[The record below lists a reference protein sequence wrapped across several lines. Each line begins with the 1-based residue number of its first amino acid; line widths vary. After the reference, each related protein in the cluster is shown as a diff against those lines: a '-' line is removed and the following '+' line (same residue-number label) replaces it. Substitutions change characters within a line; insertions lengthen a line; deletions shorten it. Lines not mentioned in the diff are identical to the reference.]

1 MIVPMKKV
9 KLFFMEEDQDRVMKN
24 LQAHALIMLDER
36 HKKQINPSHDL
47 ISTSKALSVLEGFV
61 KKASYGSNAVVSVSQ
76 FEKVNEDTKGVVQE
90 VNAKY
95 EEKLRI
101 KAQLDEI
108 LKQEQQLKPY
118 EPLDVPTNTFKR
130 LKYFDVIL
138 GRLATEKLQ
147 GLLGSIQGLDVFT
160 DQINEIDH
168 TTYLSLVVL
177 KEQKDQLLNL
187 LDQVGFVRD
196 TLGDFAQ
203 KNTFILK
210 FYSEEVQNLSAKI
223 AEIDA
228 YFTETAKELGSLK
241 LLYDQLQSKDMR
253 TQISLLKTEQTV
265 YLEGWMRSDELEKLD
280 YILTKDEISYEIEA
294 RDPLPDELSPTA
306 LKNNK
311 FVQSFETIT
320 NQFSVPNP
328 KELDPNPLMSI
339 WYWLIFGLMIGDMG
353 YGLAMVIIFGY
364 VAFFTKIKGGIKELS
379 RIFFLTG
386 ISSIIAGALFGSLF
400 GVTLYTPVFDPIYNP
415 IPVLILSIALGVLHI
430 ICALVMKA
438 IMGFRKGE
446 WADTLA
452 SAISWIL
459 ILVGVALL
467 VVDMFEIMRI
477 PYVGLILIGLGVA
490 LIIIFN
496 GWSQSKWYQKG
507 LSAFTG
513 IYNVTSYLSDL
524 LSYSR
529 ILALALSSAVIAMT
543 MNTLA
548 GLVGGNAWWGII
560 ISIPIYL
567 VGHVFNFVMGLLSAY
582 VHAGR
587 LQYLEYYGKFY
598 EGGGYLFD
606 PLRYN
611 LTYVYNVTSDDKNVA
626 LENN

>member
-1 MIVPMKKV
+1 
-9 KLFFMEEDQDRVMKN
+9 
-24 LQAHALIMLDER
+24 
-36 HKKQINPSHDL
+36 
-47 ISTSKALSVLEGFV
+47 
-61 KKASYGSNAVVSVSQ
+61 
-76 FEKVNEDTKGVVQE
+76 
-90 VNAKY
+90 
-95 EEKLRI
+95 
-101 KAQLDEI
+101 
-108 LKQEQQLKPY
+108 
-118 EPLDVPTNTFKR
+118 
-130 LKYFDVIL
+130 
-138 GRLATEKLQ
+138 
-147 GLLGSIQGLDVFT
+147 
-160 DQINEIDH
+160 
-168 TTYLSLVVL
+168 
-177 KEQKDQLLNL
+177 
-187 LDQVGFVRD
+187 
-196 TLGDFAQ
+196 
-203 KNTFILK
+203 
-210 FYSEEVQNLSAKI
+210 
-223 AEIDA
+223 
-228 YFTETAKELGSLK
+228 
-241 LLYDQLQSKDMR
+241 
-253 TQISLLKTEQTV
+253 
-265 YLEGWMRSDELEKLD
+265 
-280 YILTKDEISYEIEA
+280 
-294 RDPLPDELSPTA
+294 
-306 LKNNK
+306 
-311 FVQSFETIT
+311 
-320 NQFSVPNP
+320 
-328 KELDPNPLMSI
+328 
-339 WYWLIFGLMIGDMG
+339 
-353 YGLAMVIIFGY
+353 
-364 VAFFTKIKGGIKELS
+364 
-379 RIFFLTG
+379 
-386 ISSIIAGALFGSLF
+386 
-400 GVTLYTPVFDPIYNP
+400 
-415 IPVLILSIALGVLHI
+415 
-430 ICALVMKA
+430 MKA

-513 IYNVTSYLSDL
+513 LYNVTSYLSDL